1 MGGFER
7 IFLGT
12 KDFMLRVDD
21 LKKKLPALR
30 AKLLRVDD
38 LEPIWNWCFD
48 FCKVRDPA
56 ASIVRQQV
64 TSCMLPISAAGRRS
78 EEVHQAGRCAAHHG
92 YAVERPLHAVAVV
105 HAVSSER

>member
-1 MGGFER
+1 LGGFER

-56 ASIVRQQV
+56 ASIVRQ
-64 TSCMLPISAAGRRS
+64 
-78 EEVHQAGRCAAHHG
+78 HHG